1 MKRMILGVA
10 VAVFVCVG
18 VVSVASADVCEF
30 YQWKPNYCAERA
42 PAPAPAPR
50 RVERL
55 VLQGIYFDTGSARIK
70 EQSYGVLN
78 NNARQ
83 LRARKNVDITVVGY
97 TDSQGGERYNQN
109 LSENR
114 ARSVKQY
121 LVSQGVSSARIN
133 SVGRGES
140 NPVDTNA
147 TAAGRSRNRRIEIEI
162 ERQ

>member
-1 MKRMILGVA
+1 MKRTILGVA

-30 YQWKPNYCAERA
+30 YQWKPNHCVEMA

-70 EQSYGVLN
+70 EQSYGVLD
-78 NNARQ
+78 NNARK
-83 LRARKNVDITVVGY
+83 LKERKQVDITVVGY
-97 TDSQGGERYNQN
+97 TDSQGSDSYNQK
-109 LSENR
+109 LSEAR
-114 ARSVKQY
+114 AKSVRTY
-121 LVSQGVSSARIN
+121 LVSQGVNPARIN
-133 SVGRGES
+133 STGRGEA

-147 TAAGRSRNRRIEIEI
+147 TAEGRSRNRRIEIEI
-162 ERQ
+162 AR